1 MAKELSCWADYP
13 DFMTIS
19 QTQQLLNVGRA
30 TVYRWIEAGVLP
42 GAIQFGDTWRI
53 SREMLKRQ
61 VWLLTAGKHCEANRI
76 SDLPGHLLTLPI
88 LIRHEL
94 SWIVVTK
101 LIYPELSSQN
111 TALLVIDMSFDFL
124 QLT

>member
-42 GAIQFGDTWRI
+42 RAIQCGDTWRI
-53 SREMLKRQ
+53 SREMLKRY
-61 VWLLTAGKHCEANRI
+61 VEGYMTRG
-76 SDLPGHLLTLPI
+76 
-88 LIRHEL
+88 
-94 SWIVVTK
+94 
-101 LIYPELSSQN
+101 
-111 TALLVIDMSFDFL
+111 
-124 QLT
+124 